1 MPVSEIVHKGG
12 GEGMELLRSWGSLFL
27 SFVIEVLN
35 LRESKWTTQQDL
47 MVSKIS

>member
-1 MPVSEIVHKGG
+1 MVHRGG
-12 GEGMELLRSWGSLFL
+12 VGEEMELLRSWRSLFL